1 MVASIT
7 SFTSTTSTVIN
18 DTENISKSLKKQA
31 HTLGI
36 DENTLKNEIVDCN
49 HVSENQSNS
58 NVHYG
63 NITPIL
69 LTKIQSIDSNVS
81 FV

>member
-7 SFTSTTSTVIN
+7 SFTSTTSTVVN

-36 DENTLKNEIVDCN
+36 DEKTLKNEIVDCN
-49 HVSENQSNS
+49 HVSENLSNS
-58 NVHYG
+58 NVNYG